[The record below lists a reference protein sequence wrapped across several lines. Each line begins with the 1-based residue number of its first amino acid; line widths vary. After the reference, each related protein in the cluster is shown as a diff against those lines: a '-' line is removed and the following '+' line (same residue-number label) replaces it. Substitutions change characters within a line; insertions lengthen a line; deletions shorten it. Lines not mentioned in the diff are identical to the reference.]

1 MCCDYW
7 MKIVKTWRII
17 TWLVNKTK
25 ELDFIIALLS
35 DSLVYSLGDLF
46 TTDQGKE
53 VLKQS
58 VLLFRLK

>member
-25 ELDFIIALLS
+25 ELDFIIALS

>member
-1 MCCDYW
+1 M
-7 MKIVKTWRII
+7 
-17 TWLVNKTK
+17 VNKTK
-25 ELDFIIALLS
+25 ELDFIIALS

>member
-1 MCCDYW
+1 M
-7 MKIVKTWRII
+7 
-17 TWLVNKTK
+17 VNKTK